1 MKIYTVAVVGCG
13 KGGKGVGGHS
23 IGYAHGTDWNAS
35 PRARL
40 AGACDLN
47 QENLQAFCRH
57 FEVPVG
63 RENFAT
69 MLEEVRPD
77 IVSICTYA
85 GARPSL
91 VEACAKAGVKG
102 IWCEKP
108 FSLSMSEARKMVAQ
122 CDEHGVKMIVNHCRR
137 PLPLLRRVKDWL
149 AEGKIGEP
157 MLFAASLEN
166 WDQMEWGTHWHDI
179 FRLWAGDQPVTWVMG
194 QARSTGARTG
204 YGHII
209 EDHSLGY
216 YSFADG
222 TRALLDG
229 GIKFRGNSMLSV
241 LGTEGA
247 IHIKWDNH
255 AVLINRDGLLEVSD
269 LGSAHPHAYGSEPSL
284 LIPHSLIDW
293 LEGGTEPELSAA
305 NALKSTEVY
314 LAIYESAKQG
324 NRIDLPL
331 ETQAD
336 FPLNAIAARQRTP

>member
-13 KGGKGVGGHS
+13 KGGKGIGGHS
-23 IGYAHGTDWNAS
+23 IGYAHGMDWKAS

-40 AGACDLN
+40 VGACDLDA
-47 QENLQAFCRH
+47 ENLGAFCRH

-63 RENFAT
+63 RENFLA
-69 MLEEVRPD
+69 MLEEVKPE

-85 GARPSL
+85 GTRPSL

-108 FSLSMSEARKMVAQ
+108 FALSMDAARKMVDQ
-122 CDEHGVKMIVNHCRR
+122 CDEYGMKMIVNHCRR
-137 PLPLLRRVKDWL
+137 PLAIFCRVRDLLC
-149 AEGKIGEP
+149 EGKIGEP
-157 MLFAASLEN
+157 MFFAGSLEN

-179 FRLWAGDQPVTWVMG
+179 FRFWAGDQPVTWVMG

-209 EDHSLGY
+209 EEHSLGY

-229 GIKFRGNSMLSV
+229 GVKFRGDNILSV
-241 LGTEGA
+241 FGTEGVL
-247 IHIKWDNH
+247 HIKRDNH
-255 AVLINRDGLLEVSD
+255 VVLINHEGLLEVSD
-269 LGSAHPHAYGSEPSL
+269 LGSPHPPAYGSELSL
-284 LIPHSLIDW
+284 RVPHSLLDW

-314 LAIYESAKQG
+314 LAVYESAKRG
-324 NRIDLPL
+324 DRIDLPL
-331 ETQAD
+331 ARQGD
-336 FPLNAIAARQRTP
+336 FPLNAVAARQKNP